1 MLHNLVMH
9 TAFLLTNIPNTN
21 QFLSDFTKFTLIISA
36 LCHDV
41 GHTGFNNAFEIA
53 KGSYL
58 AELFN
63 DISVTNFLI
72 QPL

>member
-1 MLHNLVMH
+1 MH
-9 TAFLLTNIPNTN
+9 TAFSLTNIPNIN
-21 QFLSDFTKFTLIISA
+21 LFLTDFTKFTLVVSA

-63 DISVTNFLI
+63 DVSVIHYLI

>member
-1 MLHNLVMH
+1 MH
-9 TAFLLTNIPNTN
+9 TAFLLTNIPNIN
-21 QFLSDFTKFTLIISA
+21 QFLSDFTKFTLVISA

-53 KGSYL
+53 KRSYL